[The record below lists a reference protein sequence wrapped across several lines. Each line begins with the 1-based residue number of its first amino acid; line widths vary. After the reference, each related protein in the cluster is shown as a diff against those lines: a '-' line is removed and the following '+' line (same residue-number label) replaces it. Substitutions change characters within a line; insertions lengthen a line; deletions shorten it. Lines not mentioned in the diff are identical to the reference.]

1 MFIIMSEL
9 TRAIQETAQ
18 KLLQNKEVELVV
30 GFAEGSLPLRNTPC
44 FVRQPEEAQRL
55 VWGYG
60 CENNLA
66 NYLRQRPEKVAVV
79 AKGCDS
85 RSIVEL
91 IKENQIDR
99 NKLVVIGVPCRGMID
114 RKKVTR
120 LLAGKELLEAEI
132 RDGQVVLKGKE
143 FSESVPLEQLLHDT
157 CLTCQHPNPVLF
169 DIMMGEPVP
178 VKEADSFVDVA
189 NFEVKAPAEKR
200 AYLIQELSR
209 CIRCYAC
216 RQACPMCFC
225 EECFVDCSMPQ
236 WLSKSSLNVQDNVF
250 FQAVRALHLAG
261 RCVDCGACDRACP
274 MGIDLRTLTRKMVK
288 DVQELFG
295 YTAGVSLDQKPPLA
309 APINT
314 TSPATFNQDGR

>member
-1 MFIIMSEL
+1 MREL

-18 KLLQNKEVELVV
+18 RLLQDKEVELVV

-44 FVRQPEEAQRL
+44 FVRRPEDAQRL

-66 NYLRQRPEKVAVV
+66 TYLRRRPEKLAVV

-91 IKENQIDR
+91 IKENQINR
-99 NKLVVIGVPCRGMID
+99 EKLVIIGVPCQGMID
-114 RKKVTR
+114 RKKVNR
-120 LLAGKELLEAEI
+120 LLAGRELLGAEVN
-132 RDGQVVLKGKE
+132 DGQALLKGKD
-143 FSESVPLEQLLHDT
+143 FSETVSLEQLLHDS
-157 CLTCQHPNPVLF
+157 CLTCQHPNPVLY
-169 DIMMGEPVP
+169 DIMLGEPVP
-178 VKEADSFVDVA
+178 VKGADTLAGGADLEA
-189 NFEVKAPAEKR
+189 KAPAEKR
-200 AYLIQELSR
+200 AYFIRELSR

-225 EECFVDCSMPQ
+225 EECFADCSMPE

-274 MGIDLRTLTRKMVK
+274 MGIDLHILTRKMVK
-288 DVQELFG
+288 DVQEVFG
-295 YTAGVSLDQKPPLA
+295 YTAGVSLEEKPPLA
-309 APINT
+309 APL
-314 TSPATFNQDGR
+314 SATALNHA